1 MRKKLLIGLL
11 VCGIVGDGGVCAHE
25 LWVTPYSLTAEFTG
39 KKPYIYDTLNKKDI
53 IVKEKNIFG
62 HEDAVSDFTINAD
75 TLKLEKQKVTVTSGK
90 LKTNLMIESIPLKEI
105 DWDYD
110 AEVVYQGE
118 AFDSQKLK
126 GTAVFGDGNT
136 TDISSAEVLSNI
148 DDFTAGENDILM
160 NTSYG
165 KSTAEIKAIGV
176 KSIETSNK
184 DIYEGTY
191 SSKDFSYRLIYEDRT
206 SKEVAADE
214 ISLPD
219 TIELVPGEN
228 KIEAEYDGQK
238 YTVTISALKK
248 TAVIKAS
255 ETYKDEVDSAD
266 YKHISDSVFLTIRKL
281 EQDNGSYLLTHI
293 VVNDVNQI
301 KGGLSN
307 DTFGGTRELPSSV
320 ASRTASPLV
329 INGSYFSYDTGKPAC
344 AGIFIKNGEIMQE
357 GTTNGNEICIDKN
370 GKLFTPKAGISAQS
384 LLEQGVRD
392 SWGTADPVL
401 LQDSQPVSTI
411 DSLHSKYYPRT
422 TIGMKKPGEY
432 YIMTALTNGYSGGL
446 SFSFMQKKF
455 QELGCTYARSLD
467 GGGSSSLIF
476 EGKLINNPA
485 AGSERPVVD
494 TLYISE

>member
-1 MRKKLLIGLL
+1 MEELIDAKKLLIGLL
-11 VCGIVGDGGVCAHE
+11 VCGIVGDGGVCVHE

-39 KKPYIYDTLNKKDI
+39 KKTYIYDTLNKKDI

-219 TIELVPGEN
+219 TIELVP
-228 KIEAEYDGQK
+228 
-238 YTVTISALKK
+238 
-248 TAVIKAS
+248 
-255 ETYKDEVDSAD
+255 
-266 YKHISDSVFLTIRKL
+266 
-281 EQDNGSYLLTHI
+281 
-293 VVNDVNQI
+293 
-301 KGGLSN
+301 
-307 DTFGGTRELPSSV
+307 
-320 ASRTASPLV
+320 
-329 INGSYFSYDTGKPAC
+329 
-344 AGIFIKNGEIMQE
+344 EI
-357 GTTNGNEICIDKN
+357 GR
-370 GKLFTPKAGISAQS
+370 AH
-384 LLEQGVRD
+384 V
-392 SWGTADPVL
+392 
-401 LQDSQPVSTI
+401 
-411 DSLHSKYYPRT
+411 
-422 TIGMKKPGEY
+422 
-432 YIMTALTNGYSGGL
+432 
-446 SFSFMQKKF
+446 
-455 QELGCTYARSLD
+455 
-467 GGGSSSLIF
+467 
-476 EGKLINNPA
+476 
-485 AGSERPVVD
+485 
-494 TLYISE
+494 